1 MPGGGQKKT
10 EEAAAPPSP
19 PPPPAVAEHEAEG
32 KEKKGFLDKIK
43 EKLPGYHSKTE
54 EEKEKETR
62 PQLVCDRVKA
72 KPTLGYQYTTIV
84 SMAIA
89 TTMPTAMIPV
99 LTPLIAS
106 DLDIRVFE

>member
-1 MPGGGQKKT
+1 MKDKISGDHKEEDKKTEDTSVPVEKYEETEEKKGFLDKIKDKLPGGGQKKT

-54 EEKEKETR
+54 EEKEKE
-62 PQLVCDRVKA
+62 KEA
-72 KPTLGYQYTTIV
+72 
-84 SMAIA
+84 
-89 TTMPTAMIPV
+89 
-99 LTPLIAS
+99 AS
-106 DLDIRVFE
+106 H